1 MKRTEIAEL
10 FDRYGPMVYRRALA
24 LLGKPEIA
32 EEATQEVFLRAL
44 KAGESFEGRSRVSTW
59 LYSIT
64 TNYCLNLLRNENR
77 RRELWQ
83 EHSPKG
89 LQATHEAP
97 EELMLMR
104 TLLSEADEE
113 QAQAAVYV
121 YIDGMSQ
128 NEAAEL
134 LGVSRRTVGNLLD
147 RFNAWA
153 RKRMNKS
160 AVKSET

>member
-1 MKRTEIAEL
+1 MKRSEIAEL

-24 LLGKPEIA
+24 LLGQHELA
-32 EEATQEVFLRAL
+32 EEAVQEVFLRAL
-44 KAGESFEGRSRVSTW
+44 KSGESFEGRSRVSTW

-64 TNYCLNLLRNENR
+64 TNFCLNLLRNQSR
-77 RRELWQ
+77 RKELWK
-83 EHSPKG
+83 EHGPKG

-97 EELMLMR
+97 EELVLMR
-104 TLLSEADEE
+104 TLLTEAEPD

-134 LGVSRRTVGNLLD
+134 LGVSRRTVGNLLE
-147 RFNAWA
+147 RFNTWA
-153 RKRMNKS
+153 RKRIDKPT
-160 AVKSET
+160 AKTDT